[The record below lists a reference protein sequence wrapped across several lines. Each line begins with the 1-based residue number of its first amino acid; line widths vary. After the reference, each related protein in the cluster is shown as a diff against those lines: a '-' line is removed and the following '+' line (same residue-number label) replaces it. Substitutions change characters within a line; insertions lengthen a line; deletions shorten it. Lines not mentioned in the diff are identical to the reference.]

1 MTVERETVIRNR
13 EGLHFR
19 PIMKL
24 VDTAARF
31 VSAVTVHVDDR
42 KADARSPMELLML
55 VATQGTK
62 VRMVAN
68 GDDAQ
73 QALDALV
80 GLIDKGFDE

>member
-1 MTVERETVIRNR
+1 MTLERETVICNR

-31 VSAVTVHVDDR
+31 SAAITVHVDDR
-42 KADARSPMELLML
+42 RADARSPMELLML

-62 VRMVAN
+62 VRMVAD
-68 GDDAQ
+68 GDDADR
-73 QALDALV
+73 ALDALV